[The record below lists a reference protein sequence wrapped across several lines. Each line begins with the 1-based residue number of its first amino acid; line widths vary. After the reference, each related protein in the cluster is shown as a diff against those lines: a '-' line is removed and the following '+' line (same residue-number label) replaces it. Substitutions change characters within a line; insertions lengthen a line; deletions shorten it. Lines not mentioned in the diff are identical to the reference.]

1 MNVRFELE
9 AIRVDTAA
17 AEILAGLVAVP
28 PPGALD
34 VDDVMPTKTPELVL
48 RSALVAS
55 LEWRRFANPLQVMI
69 EWLEG
74 AQGELSSFD
83 AARFW
88 HLRGLA
94 AWRLSDSTFLATRAL
109 NTSARLLGDDD
120 SPRAK
125 RYLPRVLDTVGQ
137 LLHQQGMLRDARR
150 ELEKALALRDASA
163 GDRAGAAITLGNLGR
178 LCIDLGDFEAAAAY
192 LTRDIAIVDELM
204 PERTATRAQLLSHL
218 ARCKLRLGMPD
229 EADALLTKSEELARA
244 AGDGPGCVFGMIG
257 KGDVMLARED
267 AEGALDIA
275 TEASTKIAALDI
287 PSGFRSQL
295 VASARKLAASARLR
309 LGQHDAAIDDF
320 RTARRELSQVS
331 GASHIEHAEILR
343 GLAEVLS
350 AKHENAESAL
360 SLRLALNHLDATA
373 AETMRQEVERTLKRN
388 SYDSW
393 LLHSAGR
400 FIGQQHIEFLL
411 SEAGQEGFRGAR
423 RRVLVMFSDIRGF
436 TTMSERLPPDQL
448 ILLLND
454 FLTHMTRC
462 IERQGGMVDKFI
474 GDAIMAIFPES
485 KDGSSATDAIVAALA
500 MRDELE
506 RFNRRLGA
514 PPYSAGSRAE
524 GLPPM
529 SIGIGLHAGEVVA
542 GLIGSPQ
549 KREYTVIGD
558 VVNTASRLEGMTKQ
572 LGASILVTSAVLTGV
587 DKGRFLLRPLGSYA
601 PKGRKSGLAVFDV
614 AGERDRSPASNAM
627 SVEIARLETALAAF
641 SGRDLES
648 AYRQFSALEK
658 DFEATPRAAGYHLL
672 ATHAKTLASSPPPPE
687 WRGEIALHEK

>member
-1 MNVRFELE
+1 MNVRAELLSIEVDARSAE
-9 AIRVDTAA
+9 AL
-17 AEILAGLVAVP
+17 EGLLKKP

-34 VDDVMPTKTPELVL
+34 DEDTSGSSPPTRAELVL
-48 RSALVAS
+48 RAALVAS
-55 LEWRRFANPLQVMI
+55 LEWRRFAPALETMT

-74 AQGELSSFD
+74 AQGELTAYD
-83 AARFW
+83 TARFS

-94 AWRLSDSTFLATRAL
+94 AWRLSDSTFTATRAL
-109 NTSARLLGDDD
+109 NASARLLAEDG
-120 SPRAK
+120 SARAQ

-137 LLHQQGMLRDARR
+137 LLHQQGMLLDARR
-150 ELEKALALRDASA
+150 ELERALALRDAGA

-178 LCIDLGDFEAAAAY
+178 LCIDLGDFAAGAAY
-192 LTRDIAIVDELM
+192 LTRDIAIVEELM
-204 PERTATRAQLLSHL
+204 PERTGTRAQLLSHL
-218 ARCKLRLGMPD
+218 ARCKLHIGAPD
-229 EADALLTKSEELARA
+229 EADALLGKSEELARD
-244 AGDGPGCVFGMIG
+244 AGDGAGSVFAMIG
-257 KGDVMLARED
+257 KGTVMLARGD
-267 AEGALDIA
+267 FAGALRVAEGASSKIGELDVA
-275 TEASTKIAALDI
+275 PA
-287 PSGFRSQL
+287 FRSQL
-295 VASARKLAASARLR
+295 IAAARKLSANARLR
-309 LGQHDAAIDDF
+309 LGEHAAAIEDF
-320 RTARRELSQVS
+320 RAARRELSQVS

-343 GLAEVLS
+343 GLADVL
-350 AKHENAESAL
+350 AATHEHAESAS

-373 AETMRQEVERTLKRN
+373 ADTMRRDVEATLKRT

-436 TTMSERLPPDQL
+436 TTMSERLPPDEL

-454 FLTHMTRC
+454 FLTQMTRC

-474 GDAIMAIFPES
+474 GDAIMAIFPL
-485 KDGSSATDAIVAALA
+485 DRGTGNDSSTAAIVAALA

-506 RFNRRLGA
+506 RFNRRLA
-514 PPYSAGSRAE
+514 D

-572 LGASILVTSAVLTGV
+572 LGASILVTSAVLESA
-587 DKGRFLLRPLGSYA
+587 DEARFLLRPLGSYA
-601 PKGRKSGLAVFDV
+601 PKGRKSALRVFDV
-614 AGERDRSPASNAM
+614 VGERDRSPSSSAAAA
-627 SVEIARLETALAAF
+627 EIAQVEAALSAFTRRDFATAASAFALLERSASPQRAPGYALLAA
-641 SGRDLES
+641 R
-648 AYRQFSALEK
+648 ANHYA
-658 DFEATPRAAGYHLL
+658 ATPPP
-672 ATHAKTLASSPPPPE
+672 ATWS
-687 WRGEIALHEK
+687 GEIALAEK